1 MVQRVNRRM
10 RVMNYYFDCPHI
22 TISDW
27 QTFRKKFPPNVI
39 REVIDRSEI
48 KLPEWFVPLAR
59 GVAIASDTLLRKAG
73 YRRPSERPSGWSQTE
88 CDVFIKRTVADK
100 EKIFSTLTVR
110 QYDNQKWWTVERYHE
125 GRKYE
130 NITDVLVFDF
140 GSTPIF
146 CRDYQSA
153 MWLAEYCQLNGP
165 PPGLNWV
172 AACPDDKDGAIEFA
186 QKRRIDEAC
195 YETHS

>member
-1 MVQRVNRRM
+1 MSYDVNHPD
-10 RVMNYYFDCPHI
+10 VPL
-22 TISDW
+22 SDW
-27 QTFRKKFPPNVI
+27 QKFRKRFPSNVI

-59 GVAIASDTLLRKAG
+59 GVAIASDTLLRKSG
-73 YRRPSERPSGWSQTE
+73 YCRPSDRPSGWRQTE
-88 CDVFIKRTVADK
+88 CDVFIKPAVADK
-100 EKIFSTLTVR
+100 DMGFAAIAVR
-110 QYDNQKWWTVERYHE
+110 QYADQSWWTVERYHE

-153 MWLAEYCQLNGP
+153 MWLAEYCQVYGP
-165 PPGLNWV
+165 PSGLSWV
-172 AACPDDKDGAIEFA
+172 VACPDDKDGAIEFA
-186 QKRRIDEAC
+186 RKRRIDEALLRNALV
-195 YETHS
+195 TTTSSAVTAA